1 MWARIRLDI
10 SSADL
15 AFGVFR
21 CMFPGDRARILRDIE
36 GFWGAEANTIAC
48 FSVRSGFD
56 LLLQALAFPPDS
68 EILFSAL
75 NIKGMI
81 KIARRHNLLPV
92 PVDLDVDHMGPT
104 LQSMERAITPQ
115 TRAIVVAHLF
125 GTRLDLDALCTL
137 AKRHN
142 LFIIE
147 DCAQA
152 FDGHTFSGHPEAD
165 ASLFSFGPLKTST
178 ALGGALLRIRDL
190 ELAARM
196 RSLQSEY
203 PVQGQ
208 GGYLK
213 RLLKFGAFTVI
224 TSPKMF
230 GLVAGMF
237 RFGGQDYED
246 AISEKVREV
255 ASLGSVNKIRHQPS
269 TALYAMLQR
278 RLRGWREGHLS
289 ARKKMGGSL
298 RGLLQ
303 DMVVC
308 PGRKNSLHTFWVFP
322 IVVDKPKAIIAAL
335 RKAGFDGAILSRSE
349 AVAPPDDR
357 PELDPVV
364 ARKTLSQMII
374 LPCYPGIPLS
384 ELTRQAAVV
393 TREISK

>member
-125 GTRLDLDALCTL
+125 GTRLDLDAVCTL

>member
-21 CMFPGDRARILRDIE
+21 CMLPGDRARILRDIE

>member
-1 MWARIRLDI
+1 
-10 SSADL
+10 
-15 AFGVFR
+15 
-21 CMFPGDRARILRDIE
+21 
-36 GFWGAEANTIAC
+36 
-48 FSVRSGFD
+48 
-56 LLLQALAFPPDS
+56 
-68 EILFSAL
+68 
-75 NIKGMI
+75 
-81 KIARRHNLLPV
+81 
-92 PVDLDVDHMGPT
+92 
-104 LQSMERAITPQ
+104 
-115 TRAIVVAHLF
+115 
-125 GTRLDLDALCTL
+125 
-137 AKRHN
+137 
-142 LFIIE
+142 
-147 DCAQA
+147 
-152 FDGHTFSGHPEAD
+152 
-165 ASLFSFGPLKTST
+165 
-178 ALGGALLRIRDL
+178 
-190 ELAARM
+190 
-196 RSLQSEY
+196 
-203 PVQGQ
+203 
-208 GGYLK
+208 
-213 RLLKFGAFTVI
+213 
-224 TSPKMF
+224 
-230 GLVAGMF
+230 MF

-255 ASLGSVNKIRHQPS
+255 ASLGSVTKIRHQPS

-289 ARKKMGGSL
+289 ARKKMGESL